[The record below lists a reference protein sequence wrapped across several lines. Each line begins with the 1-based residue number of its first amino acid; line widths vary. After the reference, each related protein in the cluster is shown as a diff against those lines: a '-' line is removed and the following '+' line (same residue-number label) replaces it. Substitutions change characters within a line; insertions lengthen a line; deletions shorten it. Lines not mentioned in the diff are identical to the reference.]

1 MLFLHSN
8 GYYPVE
14 TPRKKKIDERESG
27 KYLEM
32 LLFNRRVR
40 RITLAESMYI
50 LNERNYAKNLDDF
63 RAGFNEPK
71 EEDLKIDGIF
81 SNFNE
86 ILKEAKKNGEILKN
100 CLIAADD
107 MGDEGGILKNC
118 FIDTS
123 EDENDV
129 LGFIRKI

>member
-14 TPRKKKIDERESG
+14 TPRKIRIDERESG
-27 KYLEM
+27 KNLEM
-32 LLFNRRVR
+32 LLFNRRVS
-40 RITLAESMYI
+40 RITLEESMYI
-50 LNERNYAKNLDDF
+50 LNEKNYEKSLEDF
-63 RAGFNEPK
+63 RTGFNELKK
-71 EEDLKIDGIF
+71 EDIKIDGIF

-86 ILKEAKKNGEILKN
+86 ILKEAKNNGEILKN

-107 MGDEGGILKNC
+107 MDDDEMLSSC
-118 FIDTS
+118 FIDNT